1 MAETANVASALGA
14 LPIVAP
20 RVSFGDERPR
30 HRGLSHHTR
39 SALALC
45 LGSVRV
51 AWPSGLDT
59 PDGVEVVEVDVSG
72 WELAL
77 RQPAAAAHG
86 PGSGGRPV
94 VLRGGVRGRSARC
107 CVTTPAPQR
116 ACGIVPRAVRI
127 GVAKEIKSQE
137 YRVALTPAGALE
149 LVQRGHEVT
158 VEQGAGVGS
167 GFADEAYTAVGARI
181 ADVDDVW
188 GSAELLLK
196 VKEPIE
202 PEYRQLREGLTLFT
216 YLHIAADEPLTRA
229 LLDSGITAVAYET
242 VETSD
247 RRLPL
252 LAPMSEV
259 AGRLAPQMG
268 AWALEKAHGGRGILL
283 GGVPG
288 VPPAKVIVLGGG
300 VVGLNAA
307 IIALGMQAD
316 VWVLDRSVDRMRE
329 LEIALDGRVTLAMSN
344 RLQIEEVLADADMV
358 IGAVLVPGALAPKL
372 VTREMLGLM
381 RPGAVLVDVAIDQ
394 GGCFETSHA
403 TTHDDPIFE
412 VDGIV
417 HYCVANMPGA
427 VPVTST
433 KALTNVTLPY
443 VEAIADKGLPRA
455 IADDPALAKGVNIAR
470 RQAHLRSC
478 RRGAQPRLHAAL
490 RRRDGAR
497 SSHRVGRSPFV
508 APPAS
513 SRLRRA
519 WLRFEGEIL
528 TTSARDGGREREDR
542 GDVERELD
550 QAEDVV
556 HRRT

>member
-1 MAETANVASALGA
+1 
-14 LPIVAP
+14 
-20 RVSFGDERPR
+20 
-30 HRGLSHHTR
+30 
-39 SALALC
+39 
-45 LGSVRV
+45 
-51 AWPSGLDT
+51 
-59 PDGVEVVEVDVSG
+59 
-72 WELAL
+72 
-77 RQPAAAAHG
+77 
-86 PGSGGRPV
+86 
-94 VLRGGVRGRSARC
+94 
-107 CVTTPAPQR
+107 
-116 ACGIVPRAVRI
+116 VRI
-127 GVAKEIKSQE
+127 GVAKEIKPRE

-149 LVQRGHEVT
+149 LVRRGHEVV
-158 VEQGAGVGS
+158 VETDAGVGS
-167 GFADEAYTAVGARI
+167 GFANEAYSAVGARL
-181 ADVDDVW
+181 ADVEEVW
-188 GSAELLLK
+188 ASADLLLK

-202 PEYRQLREGLTLFT
+202 VEYPRLREGLTLFT

-229 LLDSGITAVAYET
+229 LLDSGITGVAYET
-242 VETSD
+242 VETAD

-288 VPPAKVIVLGGG
+288 VPPARVVVLGGG

-316 VWVLDRSVDRMRE
+316 VWVLDKSVDRMRE

-344 RLQIEEVLADADMV
+344 RLQIEEVLADADLV

-381 RPGAVLVDVAIDQ
+381 RPGSVLVDVAIDQ

-427 VPVTST
+427 VPFTST

-443 VEAIADKGLPRA
+443 VEAIADKGLSQA
-455 IADDPALAKGVNIAR
+455 IAYDPALAKGVNT
-470 RQAHLRSC
+470 L
-478 RRGAQPRLHAAL
+478 
-490 RRRDGAR
+490 
-497 SSHRVGRSPFV
+497 
-508 APPAS
+508 
-513 SRLRRA
+513 
-519 WLRFEGEIL
+519 
-528 TTSARDGGREREDR
+528 GGRLTYEAVAEAHGLAFTPLEDAERA
-542 GDVERELD
+542 L
-550 QAEDVV
+550 A
-556 HRRT
+556 